1 MTDRN
6 CESENIAKKYGYENM
21 RILYSENFDAE
32 AANYLFDKN
41 QVDIVILLY
50 SRLVSDK
57 LYKNRKCINIHPA
70 LLPAFP
76 GMNAVNQARDKKVLY
91 MGVTSHYVDKGID
104 TGKIISQVVIPIFAS
119 DSVEEMNSKSHFL
132 KVFTFLQILSLIFP
146 AIFEADVNFD
156 HFKHPLA
163 NPSLKDK
170 TILNAFYDYAD
181 KENQF
186 FRYL

>member
-1 MTDRN
+1 MH
-6 CESENIAKKYGYENM
+6 
-21 RILYSENFDAE
+21 SENFDAE
-32 AANYLFDKN
+32 AANYLFDMK

-57 LYKNRKCINIHPA
+57 LYKNKKCINIHPA

-91 MGVTSHYVDKGID
+91 MGVTSHYVDKGVD
-104 TGKIISQVVIPIFAS
+104 TGEIISQVVIPIVES
-119 DSVEEMNSKSHFL
+119 DCIEEMNSKSHFL
-132 KVFTFLQILSLIFP
+132 KVFTFLQVLSLIFP
-146 AIFEADVNFD
+146 SIFEADVSFNQLN
-156 HFKHPLA
+156 HPLA

-170 TILNAFYDYAD
+170 RILDAFYDYAD
-181 KENQF
+181 GENQF

>member
-1 MTDRN
+1 MH
-6 CESENIAKKYGYENM
+6 
-21 RILYSENFDAE
+21 SENFDAE
-32 AANYLFDKN
+32 AANYLFDKKK
-41 QVDIVILLY
+41 VDIVILLY

-70 LLPAFP
+70 LLPAFL

-104 TGKIISQVVIPIFAS
+104 SGEIISQVIIPIDKS
-119 DSVEEMNSKSHFL
+119 DSIEEMNLKSHFL
-132 KVFTFLQILSLIFP
+132 KVFTFLQILSLFFP
-146 AIFEADVNFD
+146 SIFEIDVNFNQ
-156 HFKHPLA
+156 FNHPLA

-170 TILNAFYDYAD
+170 RILDAFYHYTNGGN
-181 KENQF
+181 EF